1 MSERDWDETDVSGEV
16 EEARHEAFI
25 HRCAMRDMDQG
36 IDPYPKNWES
46 NNDDNE

>member
-1 MSERDWDETDVSGEV
+1 MSQMSERDWDETDVSGEV

-36 IDPYPKNWES
+36 IEPNFS
-46 NNDDNE
+46 NDDNE